1 MAGRVLIVD
10 DVAANRII
18 MKVKLEAAGYIPVVA
33 ASGATCLAVCARD
46 VPDLILMDASLPDM
60 PGVDLLR
67 RLRADA
73 ATSAVP
79 IVMLTA
85 NRSDDQRVAAFRAG
99 ADEFFY
105 KPLDDQILLARIRH
119 FMRARDQIEEFEGSN
134 KTATAL
140 YGLAEAAPV
149 FHAPGTVAIVAQ
161 RSDTAMRLR
170 RMIAAHLTD
179 HVVIMTGDEALTE
192 GLKSGPAPDVFLI
205 EADVGGAAG
214 GLRLMS
220 ELRSRTNTR
229 HAAISI
235 LVPDAAHAGVAMA
248 FDLGANDVV
257 SAALCPEEIAL
268 RLSRQFLHKREA
280 DAKRA
285 SVQDGL
291 RLAMIDPLTG
301 LHNRRYGIAQL
312 SAIAERSHKD
322 GSGFAVMVVDLDRF
336 KSVNDRWGHAAGD
349 AVLVEVADRL
359 ARNLRCGDLLARIG
373 GEEFLIALPD
383 TALPEARIIAD
394 RLCQAVQQEAVWLA
408 DTIQIRVTVSI
419 GLAINMGAAVPTFG
433 DGVSDIVDRADQ
445 ALLISKSEGRNQ
457 VTISQNAA

>member
-1 MAGRVLIVD
+1 MIGRVLVVD
-10 DVAANRII
+10 DVATNRIV
-18 MKVKLEAAGYIPVVA
+18 MKVKLEAAGYVPVVA
-33 ASGATCLAVCARD
+33 ASGAACLAVCARD
-46 VPDLILMDASLPDM
+46 VPDLILMDVTLPDM

-67 RLRADA
+67 RLRADP

-85 NRSDDQRVAAFRAG
+85 NQTDHLRVAAFRAG

-105 KPLDDQILLARIRH
+105 KPVDDQVLLARIRH
-119 FMRARDQIEEFEGSN
+119 FMRAGDQVEGFDVAN
-134 KTATAL
+134 KTAIAL
-140 YGLAEAAPV
+140 FGLAEQASV
-149 FHAPGTVAIVAQ
+149 FYVPCTVAIVAQ
-161 RSDTAMRLR
+161 RSETAVRLR
-170 RMIAAHLTD
+170 RMIAAHLPD
-179 HVVIMTGDEALTE
+179 RIVIMSADEALTA
-192 GLKSGPAPDVFLI
+192 GLKSGAAPDVFLI

-235 LVPDAAHAGVAMA
+235 MVPDAGHAGAAMA

-268 RLSRQFLHKREA
+268 RLSRQLLRKREA

-312 SAIAERSHKD
+312 GAIAERAQKD

-359 ARNLRCGDLLARIG
+359 ARNLRTGDLLARIG

-383 TALPEARIIAD
+383 TALPEARSIAE
-394 RLCQAVQQEAVWLA
+394 RLCLAVHQEPVRLA
-408 DTIQIRVTVSI
+408 DDIKIRVTVSI
-419 GLAINMGAAVPTFG
+419 GLAISMAQAVPMFV
-433 DGVSDIVDRADQ
+433 DNVSDIVDRADQ
-445 ALLISKSEGRNQ
+445 ALLIAKSEGRNQ
-457 VTISQNAA
+457 VTISRSAA